1 MTTRAGRKPVK
12 KKIHRPSKS
21 WKEYLLRSL
30 HDPEEAAAYLNAAL
44 EDEDLRVFLLA
55 LRDVAEA
62 RGVSTVA
69 VKSRLNRE
77 NTYRIL
83 SSKGNPQLSSL
94 AAILSALDLRLSIEP
109 RSESR

>member
-1 MTTRAGRKPVK
+1 MTTRSSRKPAKNSVN
-12 KKIHRPSKS
+12 RRSKP
-21 WKEYLLRSL
+21 WKEYLLKSL
-30 HDPEEAAAYLNAAL
+30 DDPQEAAAYLNAAL
-44 EDEDLRVFLLA
+44 EDQDLRVFLLA

-69 VKSRLNRE
+69 LKSRLNRE
-77 NTYRIL
+77 NTYRML

-109 RSESR
+109 RTETR